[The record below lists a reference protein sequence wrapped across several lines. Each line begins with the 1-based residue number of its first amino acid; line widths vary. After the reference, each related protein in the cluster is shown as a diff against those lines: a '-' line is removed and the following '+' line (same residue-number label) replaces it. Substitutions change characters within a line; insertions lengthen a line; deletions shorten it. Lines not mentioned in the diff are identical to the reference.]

1 MCSLACAEITYR
13 DTLRR
18 RESMLYRSKWYQ
30 GTMLQ
35 IIGEAK
41 GFYVFL
47 KAWRNLVL
55 ISPETVARKFM
66 SKTGVDILYLT
77 QL

>member
-1 MCSLACAEITYR
+1 
-13 DTLRR
+13 
-18 RESMLYRSKWYQ
+18 
-30 GTMLQ
+30 MLQ